1 MPPQLSGVD
10 KGPPRRAGSPLERG
24 AVFSAWCHVRLL
36 DLTGSDPTGS
46 SHIRPQA
53 APAFQDT
60 FRADRESTG
69 SCGWDKGALTEEC
82 GKKRELSWKSGL
94 GAARRRVV
102 GT

>member
-1 MPPQLSGVD
+1 M
-10 KGPPRRAGSPLERG
+10 
-24 AVFSAWCHVRLL
+24 FSAWCHVRLL

-60 FRADRESTG
+60 FRAGRESAG

-82 GKKRELSWKSGL
+82 GKKRAFMEVWAGSSQEEGGWNTTGIHLDGPCSWLS
-94 GAARRRVV
+94 RV
-102 GT
+102 